1 MGVAARLRRPWFERE
16 PHTPAGAG
24 DAGSGAA
31 AFGPRGTLSCGG
43 PSYNAC
49 RVGARFIAAHSCS
62 ILRHPH
68 SADEAS
74 MDGYIRSERE
84 EYFEQLCISVDADEA
99 HEQEAIEYFE
109 NQFDQP
115 DFDPAQWLDIAL
127 YYSPAVARGIVDMVT
142 PDDKARS
149 NIAEVIADNLDISY
163 GEEECQQFAETI
175 EFALNNGVPVDL
187 DLVLDGCQRAIDDLD
202 TWADDETKA
211 PLLRLREEVLR
222 QQGER

>member
-1 MGVAARLRRPWFERE
+1 MRAAWARQIFVRTAFSGLPVSWSPGASSIKRPGIRL
-16 PHTPAGAG
+16 
-24 DAGSGAA
+24 
-31 AFGPRGTLSCGG
+31 
-43 PSYNAC
+43 
-49 RVGARFIAAHSCS
+49 
-62 ILRHPH
+62 
-68 SADEAS
+68 SADEVS

-84 EYFEQLCISVDADEA
+84 EFFEQLCMSVDADEA

-109 NQFDQP
+109 NQFDQS

-163 GEEECQQFAETI
+163 GEDDCQQFAETI
-175 EFALNNGVPVDL
+175 EFAVNNGVPVDL
-187 DLVLDGCQRAIDDLD
+187 DLILDGCQRAIDDLD

-211 PLLRLREEVLR
+211 PILRLREEILR
-222 QQGER
+222 QQGEQ